1 MAVSSGYWCDQRLI
15 VTVDGPDGCRS
26 ITLNRPFAR
35 IGGSAPAEIVLPGG
49 TVPRRWLYLHGSPH
63 GVFWLKL
70 PRSSPGEKHTHGWL
84 DAGQW
89 LACGACRVGAQL
101 AGSGADLRP
110 GPDWLSE
117 GSAQPPYPVIVL
129 STDGQVIDRQ
139 TLTRRLTIVGRH
151 SPATVQIAN
160 RSVSNS
166 HCALFVDAG
175 QLWVVDLLS
184 SNGTRLSGAPIESAR
199 LSEGETLR
207 LGRIDLTFEGF
218 SIGEERSA
226 IFETLVEADK
236 NDDLIGSAANLE
248 NRLAR
253 LEAQKGELLAL
264 REQWRREQD
273 RREAAMAK
281 RLSELEASRAALD
294 ARWLEF
300 EQRQSSLQQE
310 LAAQRQQW
318 EEQCIAWR
326 ERQEAAERQ
335 LAAERQQLDAERRSW
350 RAEQQR
356 IASQRAAESLEDQDA
371 CEAADSQL
379 VDAGLTAGPAALGES
394 GFEARVA
401 GLGLLCAPAAVDC
414 PPQPGPVERATAPAG
429 ANGDAE
435 RLDDQA
441 RIREALAAFHQRKQ
455 GGIFSSL
462 LRLLRRGE
470 V

>member
-35 IGGSAPAEIVLPGG
+35 IGGSAPAEVVLPGG
-49 TVPRRWLYLHGSPH
+49 IVPRRWLYLHGSTH

-89 LACGACRVGAQL
+89 LACGSCRVGAQL
-101 AGSGADLRP
+101 TGSGADLRP

-117 GSAQPPYPVIVL
+117 GSAQPPHPVIVL

-151 SPATVQIAN
+151 SPAAVQIAN
-160 RSVSNS
+160 RSVSNC

-207 LGRIDLTFEGF
+207 LGRIDLTFDGF
-218 SIGEERSA
+218 SIGEEHSA

-264 REQWRREQD
+264 RAQWRREQD

-310 LAAQRQQW
+310 LAAQKQRW

-326 ERQEAAERQ
+326 KRQEAAEQQ

-350 RAEQQR
+350 RAEQGR
-356 IASQRAAESLEDQDA
+356 AASQQAELLADQDA
-371 CEAADSQL
+371 CDAADSQL
-379 VDAGLTAGPAALGES
+379 AAAGLTAGPAALGES
-394 GFEARVA
+394 AFDGRVA
-401 GLGLLCAPAAVDC
+401 GLDLLCAPAAVDY
-414 PPQPGPVERATAPAG
+414 PPQPGSAEQATAPAG

-435 RLDDQA
+435 RLDDQV
-441 RIREALAAFHQRKQ
+441 RIREALAAFHRRKQ
-455 GGIFSSL
+455 GGILSPL